1 MFDLPALTACVSA
14 QGPVVRV
21 VVAKADGS
29 TPREAGAS
37 MLVWHNGQSGTIGG
51 GTLEYEAA
59 ARARK
64 MLGEPKKLLK
74 AEPLGPAL
82 GQCCGGAVTLAYEV
96 FTAETLPDPSLN
108 RLISFTTAPCPAS
121 LKRLA
126 QRCTES
132 RLPAPVTLSQGW
144 MLESCCTTGQPVWIF
159 GGGHVGRA
167 LAASLAPLPD
177 FDVSIIDISADRL
190 PDPMPNGAQP
200 ILADTP
206 EALLAHAPKGGQ
218 HFIMTHCHTL
228 DLKLCHGLLQQGAD
242 RIGLIGSAT
251 KWARFRK
258 RLLEL
263 GHGPAA
269 IARITC
275 PIGDPELGKHPQA
288 IAVSVA
294 ADLLRKQK
302 MTNATKDVA

>member
-1 MFDLPALTACVSA
+1 MFDLSALNDCVKA
-14 QGPVVRV
+14 QGRVVRV
-21 VVAKADGS
+21 LVAKADGS

-37 MLVWHNGQSGTIGG
+37 MVVWRNGQSGTIGG

-59 ARARK
+59 TRARE
-64 MLGEPKKLLK
+64 MLNAEQNLLK

-96 FTAETLPDPSLN
+96 FTAETLPVATAN
-108 RLISFTTAPCPAS
+108 RLISFTAAPCPDA
-121 LKRLA
+121 LRRLA
-126 QRCTES
+126 QRCGES
-132 RLPAPVTLSQGW
+132 TLPAPVTLSQGW
-144 MLESCCTTGQPVWIF
+144 LLEPCINAALPVWIF

-167 LAASLAPLPD
+167 LAACLAPLPD
-177 FDVSIIDISADRL
+177 FNVSVIDISAERL
-190 PDPMPNGAQP
+190 PDPMPSRAQP
-200 ILADTP
+200 LLAANPVD
-206 EALLAHAPKGGQ
+206 LLAHAPKHGQ
-218 HFIMTHCHTL
+218 HFIMTHSHTL
-228 DLKLCHGLLQQGAD
+228 DLNLCHGLLRQGAE

-251 KWARFRK
+251 KWTRFRK
-258 RLLEL
+258 RLTEL
-263 GHGPAA
+263 GHSSSA